1 MKNVS
6 LKTLWGAV
14 ASMAIT
20 LLAACTE
27 TSDLND
33 VEELEKQG
41 ENLYKVGNVSTPIGE
56 CLDAYAETD
65 GGVTHLL
72 HFFTIGYYQMNGDG
86 TCSENKSFRQA
97 GAYVEIPLFDKGQG
111 ELTRL
116 MTGTYLSHYSNT
128 DDWSGEYCV
137 TKGGTT
143 TTKALVYDKMTDL
156 QTSTVQVKKKGDVY
170 EITWD
175 GRDERGNV
183 CSLYY
188 YGKIRSEKMMDED

>member
-6 LKTLWGAV
+6 LKTLWRVV

-86 TCSENKSFRQA
+86 TCSENKSFSKN
-97 GAYVEIPLFDKGQG
+97 GAYVELPLLDKGQT

-116 MTGTYLSHYSNT
+116 MTGTYLTLYSSS
-128 DDWSGEYCV
+128 DDWSGEYYV
-137 TKGGTT
+137 KKGGST
-143 TTKALVYDKMTDL
+143 TTKALVYDKMIEL
-156 QTSTVQVKKKGDVY
+156 ETSTVQVKKKGNIY
-170 EITWD
+170 EIVWD
-175 GRDERGNV
+175 GKDEKGNA

-188 YGKIRSEKMMDED
+188 YGTITSEEMLRN